1 MKGFVYCDT
10 DSVYLG
16 NLTPDQIARLKQ
28 IIEKYTGIKQEIKS
42 TEDRKSIVAE
52 CRKQNGDLA
61 KTILQ
66 LSEEL
71 ESITKET
78 SELAAENKRLHM
90 ELDKIKFENVYL
102 SQQQDINSDTTKR
115 RW

>member
-16 NLTPDQIARLKQ
+16 NLTPDQIAHLKQ
-28 IIEKYTGIKQEIKS
+28 IIEKYTGIKQEMKS
-42 TEDRKSIVAE
+42 IEGRKSIVAE
-52 CRKQNGDLA
+52 CRKQNTNLA

-71 ESITKET
+71 ASITNET
-78 SELAAENKRLHM
+78 AELAAENKRLHM
-90 ELDKIKFENVYL
+90 ELDKMKFENVYL
-102 SQQQDINSDTTKR
+102 SQQQDINNDTSKR

>member
-16 NLTPDQIARLKQ
+16 NLTPDQIAQLKK
-28 IIEKYTGIKQEIKS
+28 IIEKYIGIKQDIKS
-42 TEDRKSIVAE
+42 TADRKSIVAE
-52 CRKQNGDLA
+52 CKKQNGDLA
-61 KTILQ
+61 KTILR

-71 ESITKET
+71 ANITQET
-78 SELAAENKRLHM
+78 AELAAENKRLHM
-90 ELDKIKFENVYL
+90 ELDKMKFENVYL
-102 SQQQDINSDTTKR
+102 NQQQDINNDTTKR